1 MTKNASSV
9 ANLKPYT
16 GIISIMGMPTGNYQ
30 KNLVVGVISVDTIT
44 TCQMR
49 VSTLISIWMI
59 G

>member
-16 GIISIMGMPTGNYQ
+16 GIIFTMGMPTENYL
-30 KNLVVGVISVDTIT
+30 KNMVVGVISVDTIT
-44 TCQMR
+44 TYQMR
-49 VSTLISIWMI
+49 VSTLTNKWMT